1 MALESTSFP
10 FYGGCRKDKEQR
22 CRHATP
28 KQRANLVLEGV
39 MKEAVLY
46 KKLKGKQVACLL
58 CAQHCIIEPGDRG
71 LCGIRENVD
80 GTLISLLYGRVIA
93 QHVDPIE
100 KKPLFH
106 FLPGSKSYS
115 IATAGCNFRCI
126 FCQNSDISQ
135 GPRERGLIVGRE
147 VDPEAIVEDAKAT
160 GCQSISYTYTEPTI
174 FFEYAL
180 DTARIAQADN
190 IKNVFVSNG
199 YMTEKAL
206 ETVAPYLDAANVDLK
221 AFTNRFYEEQCGAR
235 LSPVLKTLRGMKERG
250 IWLEV
255 TTLLIPGL
263 NDDPGEVKEM
273 AEFLVSLGPEIPWHL
288 SRFYPR
294 YKMVDRA
301 PTSLETIQ
309 KARQIGLE
317 AGLKYVYTGNI
328 PGDEGESTFC
338 RRCGELVIGR
348 IGFSIVKNALREGRC
363 PKCETRVDGV
373 GM

>member
-1 MALESTSFP
+1 
-10 FYGGCRKDKEQR
+10 
-22 CRHATP
+22 
-28 KQRANLVLEGV
+28 